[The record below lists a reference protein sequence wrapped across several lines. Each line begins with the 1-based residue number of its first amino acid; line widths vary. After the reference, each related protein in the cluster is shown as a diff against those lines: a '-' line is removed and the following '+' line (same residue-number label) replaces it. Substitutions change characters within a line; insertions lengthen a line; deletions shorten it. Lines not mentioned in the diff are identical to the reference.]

1 MHTYIIYAF
10 FLGLF
15 FVFGV
20 SQTFEGN
27 MTGNNMEQFSPFQG
41 NLVDT
46 KQLSNLIATAMLHQ
60 ASNFEKP
67 YAICRAPLFMYPGEH
82 HISRCLFVTV
92 V

>member
-1 MHTYIIYAF
+1 MHAYIIYT
-10 FLGLF
+10 FLFGLF

-27 MTGNNMEQFSPFQG
+27 MTGNNMINMEQFSPFQG

-60 ASNFEKP
+60 AWNFEKP
-67 YAICRAPLFMYPGEH
+67 YVGLHRLCTRGNTTFQDASL
-82 HISRCLFVTV
+82 
-92 V
+92 